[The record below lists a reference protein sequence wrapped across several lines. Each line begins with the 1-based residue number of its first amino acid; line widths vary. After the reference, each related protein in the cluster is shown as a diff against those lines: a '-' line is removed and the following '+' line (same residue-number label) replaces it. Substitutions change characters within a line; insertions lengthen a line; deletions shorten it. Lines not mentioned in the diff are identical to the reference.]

1 MAEAEKIAIE
11 TGPEHSAGSHGRAL
25 LCPYEF
31 EDPAFRRA
39 GRLPN
44 LRYGDQVRAVWVTR
58 YDFESDV
65 DIINIMQRSAQ
76 SGFNTVF
83 FQVRGNATTYYRS
96 KLEPWSE
103 TFEWQSPG
111 YDPLSLAIQEAHA
124 RNMSLHA
131 WINVMPMWRGSSPP
145 TNKDHMY
152 WSHPEWSWYDKH
164 GERQPLNRGF
174 YVSLNPCL
182 PEARNHIVKVCRE
195 IVACYEVDGLH
206 LDYIRFPNEPPVVN
220 GQAYPHDKRT
230 LELFQSNTGFTVEER
245 PNLWDQWRSDCVTA
259 LVRDVCRTAK
269 SIRPQIVLTA
279 AVGAERLNALSHFQD
294 VETWWKE
301 RLLDAVVP
309 MNYTGCHRTFRR
321 RVEREWLVKTK
332 EHLILPITRMFFRQE
347 FWPDNHKRHGPAQ
360 LVSDDSRVGWSRPP
374 EPAIVMGTSVE
385 FGDSRLLQKQLA
397 LALQRF
403 GHFSVFSYAS
413 LFDQRTDGER
423 LQPLLVFLRILA
435 DASEISVRNLGIPIV
450 HPFRDRNT
458 HAHPEEA
465 GPYDQIQISQ
475 QFGFNAP
482 VVALQPAVLIWR
494 SRRKGKRFNTG
505 EDGNKKISYRRTG
518 RRRLL
523 VKDRNRRGM
532 SEEKHDSYESNLNSL
547 LERGTES
554 EESNG
559 LLVANNWEV
568 VRMSEA
574 TMREE
579 EENNPFTAG
588 HGLMKDLRG
597 GSSFRRS
604 EAGMFA
610 PPVSPL
616 CTVSASHILSHS
628 CKFHLEG
635 PVTDLSTKAGIVLKN
650 IGKAVWS
657 RLERSKL

>member
-1 MAEAEKIAIE
+1 M
-11 TGPEHSAGSHGRAL
+11 
-25 LCPYEF
+25 
-31 EDPAFRRA
+31 
-39 GRLPN
+39 
-44 LRYGDQVRAVWVTR
+44 
-58 YDFESDV
+58 
-65 DIINIMQRSAQ
+65 
-76 SGFNTVF
+76 
-83 FQVRGNATTYYRS
+83 
-96 KLEPWSE
+96 
-103 TFEWQSPG
+103 
-111 YDPLSLAIQEAHA
+111 
-124 RNMSLHA
+124 
-131 WINVMPMWRGSSPP
+131 
-145 TNKDHMY
+145 
-152 WSHPEWSWYDKH
+152 
-164 GERQPLNRGF
+164 
-174 YVSLNPCL
+174 
-182 PEARNHIVKVCRE
+182 
-195 IVACYEVDGLH
+195 
-206 LDYIRFPNEPPVVN
+206 
-220 GQAYPHDKRT
+220 
-230 LELFQSNTGFTVEER
+230 
-245 PNLWDQWRSDCVTA
+245 
-259 LVRDVCRTAK
+259 
-269 SIRPQIVLTA
+269 
-279 AVGAERLNALSHFQD
+279 
-294 VETWWKE
+294 
-301 RLLDAVVP
+301 
-309 MNYTGCHRTFRR
+309 
-321 RVEREWLVKTK
+321 
-332 EHLILPITRMFFRQE
+332 
-347 FWPDNHKRHGPAQ
+347 
-360 LVSDDSRVGWSRPP
+360 
-374 EPAIVMGTSVE
+374 
-385 FGDSRLLQKQLA
+385 
-397 LALQRF
+397 
-403 GHFSVFSYAS
+403 
-413 LFDQRTDGER
+413 QRTDGER

-505 EDGNKKISYRRTG
+505 EDGNKKISCRRTG

-628 CKFHLEG
+628 SKFHLEG
-635 PVTDLSTKAGIVLKN
+635 PVTDLSTKAGIVLKS